1 MAKYTKQQVQ
11 DVMKSTG
18 MIPVFYH
25 ADVEVAKGVIDAA
38 YKGGV
43 RIFEFTNRGGNAFDV
58 FVQLLKHAEQYPD
71 LIMGIGTIMDSTV
84 AQKFIEAGAHFI
96 VSPILNTEMAE
107 TCRKAGLM
115 WVPGC
120 ATLTEIVTGKNHGA
134 EVIKIFPGSVLGPG
148 FVSAV
153 MPVVP
158 GLQLMPTGGVEPT
171 EQNLGAW
178 FKAGVIC
185 VGMGSQLFTK
195 EVISGKRWNELEEK
209 VKSTMKIIK
218 DLKSATK

>member
-1 MAKYTKQQVQ
+1 
-11 DVMKSTG
+11 MKSTG

-25 ADVEVAKGVIDAA
+25 ADVDVAKGVIDAA

-58 FVQLLKHAEQYPD
+58 FVQLLRHIEQYPD
-71 LIMGIGTIMDSTV
+71 LILGIGTIMDSGT
-84 AQKFIEAGAHFI
+84 AQKFIDAGAHFI
-96 VSPILNTEMAE
+96 VSPILNTEMSE
-107 TCRKAGLM
+107 TCRKANVM

-134 EVIKIFPGSVLGPG
+134 EVIKVFPGSVLGPG

-195 EVISGKRWNELEEK
+195 EMINGKQWNELEEK
-209 VKSTMKIIK
+209 VKSTMNIIK
-218 DLKSATK
+218 DLKSATR